1 MNKIHE
7 ALTISPQT
15 SVAASVSLENDV
27 ETDIGLGTIA
37 YENIHAPVFHAWL
50 KMGRENR
57 RHALRDRYVFYS
69 YASCVGAHVTELM
82 RHDFAE
88 GDAFVADVLE
98 NISYLVEARISF
110 TEEWFKGL
118 EQLAGDFTTMN
129 FLPEARTLVAVGMR
143 TGVKKFPRLTQAL
156 SVHAAYLDALAG
168 RVDDACAV
176 ALRLIQRPYL
186 LPSRRELP
194 AFCHRLVYILAAGNR
209 LREYRLVLWTGLA
222 LRQTSGQLRDS
233 FAAQIA
239 KTYRGVFRALVLNG
253 DVPLKYRILIL
264 PSYTASLIA
273 SVPPLR
279 SIGLHKPFR
288 LLGLAVSMLSEK
300 FLIKKSELFRPAG
313 VAARARED
321 ALALKQVGTKERRI
335 LVTRAMGGIGDLFMM
350 TPGLLALKQKY
361 PQALIDFAIPKS
373 FHAVFEG
380 LPGIRLLNI
389 DDDPIEIQKYKRW
402 VNLTDC
408 PAGKLESKQ
417 YPNVR
422 QNRIEIFAR
431 SMGISKPRLSRT
443 HGFLPFYSVRE
454 DEREWAQRYL
464 QQINPE
470 GRPVIGVQPF
480 AADSYRN
487 WPHMEKLV
495 EELSHKYCVL
505 VFHHEPLN
513 GFRFD
518 NVTTVVEPLRNSIAL
533 ASLCERLVVLD
544 SSFLHIAAALKVPT
558 IAIFGAISGRL
569 RTKDYPNIQLLAPSK
584 AEFPC
589 YPCWRHEH
597 KPCHLTNGR
606 ESICLRAISVDSVV
620 SGLKKDLSQWRE
632 LPSVGNKIVTWMRFG
647 GE

>member
-7 ALTISPQT
+7 ALAISPQT
-15 SVAASVSLENDV
+15 AVAANTALAQGV
-27 ETDIGLGTIA
+27 ETDFGLGTIA

-69 YASCVGAHVTELM
+69 YTSCVGAHVTELM
-82 RHDFAE
+82 RHDFTE

-98 NISYLVEARISF
+98 NISYLVDARISF

-118 EQLAGDFTTMN
+118 EQLVGDFTTMN
-129 FLPEARTLVAVGMR
+129 FLPEARTLVAVGMN
-143 TGVKKFPRLTQAL
+143 TGVKKFPRLAQSL

-239 KTYRGVFRALVLNG
+239 KTYRGVFRALALNG
-253 DVPLKYRILIL
+253 DVPLKYRMLIL

-288 LLGLAVSMLSEK
+288 LLGSAVSLLSER

-313 VAARARED
+313 AAARTREEAR
-321 ALALKQVGTKERRI
+321 ALKQADAKQRRI

-361 PQALIDFAIPKS
+361 PQASIDFAIPKS

-380 LPGIRLLNI
+380 LPGIRLINI
-389 DDDPIEIQKYKRW
+389 DEDAIEIRKYKRW

-431 SMGISKPRLSRT
+431 SMGISKARLSRA
-443 HGFLPFYSVRE
+443 HGFLPFYRVRE
-454 DEREWAQRYL
+454 SEREWAQRYL
-464 QQINPE
+464 QKINPD

-495 EELSHKYCVL
+495 EELSHSYCVL

-620 SGLKKDLSQWRE
+620 SGLKKDLTQWRE
-632 LPSVGNKIVTWMRFG
+632 LPSTGNKVVTWMRFG